1 MKEKYIYLNDEW
13 EQFVYDR
20 DIKWEKFVISI
31 DNR

>member
-20 DIKWEKFVISI
+20 DIEYERKIYIFK
-31 DNR
+31 